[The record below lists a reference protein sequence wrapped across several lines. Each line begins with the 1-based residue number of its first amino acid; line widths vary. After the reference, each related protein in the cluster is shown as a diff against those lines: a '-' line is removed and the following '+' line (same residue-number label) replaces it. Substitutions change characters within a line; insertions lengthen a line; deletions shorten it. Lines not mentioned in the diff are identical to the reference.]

1 MGTYVDAD
9 VDAEG
14 EGGGAHCDA
23 AGGGE
28 EEVVPENGAL
38 EDDEGADI
46 AGKK

>member
-1 MGTYVDAD
+1 MGTDVDAD
-9 VDAEG
+9 VDAE
-14 EGGGAHCDA
+14 AHCDA